1 MNPTDPIAAVTHRDP
16 YPYYAALVDGPP
28 LAFDATLGLWVA
40 SRAAAV
46 TAVLGHPA
54 CRVRPLDAPVP
65 PALRGTTAG
74 ALFGELVRMND
85 GALRHDVPKQALRAA
100 FAPIDTAALRDRAM
114 QLAARRLPPPGDAG
128 ALNTWCMTMPVCAV
142 ADLLGFDETQLD
154 AIAAEVVDFVAALSP
169 LSDAEA
175 LARASDAARQLLD
188 RMTVRVA
195 QTRAHDGTLVAAVQQ
210 AARAAGW
217 QSSGALVAN
226 LVGLLSQTCEAT
238 AAWLGNVLVAW
249 NGGAEADLEAG
260 LEAGAGAAR
269 VVPDDAALDAF
280 VAEVGRFD
288 SPVQNTRRFVASRTT
303 IEGVTVEAGA
313 AILVVLAAANRD
325 PAVHRDP
332 HRLMPGRAAGPN
344 FGFGTGPHG
353 CPGERI
359 ARAVTAGAF
368 GAWLR
373 AGGGPR
379 HDGLAWHYRA
389 STNVR
394 MPKFDAAG

>member
-1 MNPTDPIAAVTHRDP
+1 MNPTDPITAVTHRDP

-85 GALRHDVPKQALRAA
+85 GALRHDVPKQALRTA
-100 FAPIDTAALRDRAM
+100 FAPIDTAALCDRAA
-114 QLAARRLPPPGDAG
+114 QLAARRLPAPGDAG
-128 ALNTWCMTMPVCAV
+128 ALNAWCMTVPVCAV
-142 ADLLGFDETQLD
+142 ADLLGFDEAQLD
-154 AIAAEVVDFVAALSP
+154 GISALVVDFVAALSP
-169 LSDAEA
+169 LSDAVA
-175 LARASDAARQLLD
+175 LARASAAARELLD
-188 RMTVRVA
+188 RMTERVA
-195 QTRAHDGTLVAAVQQ
+195 QTQAHDGTLVAAVQQ
-210 AARAAGW
+210 AARASGW
-217 QSSGALVAN
+217 QASGALVAN

-238 AAWLGNVLVAW
+238 AAWLGNALVAW
-249 NGGAEADLEAG
+249 SGE
-260 LEAGAGAAR
+260 AGAAR
-269 VVPDDAALDAF
+269 VAPDDAALDAF

-303 IEGVTVEAGA
+303 IEGVTVEAGD

-332 HRLMPGRAAGPN
+332 HRFMRGRATGPN

-359 ARAVTAGAF
+359 AQAVTMGAF

-373 AGGGPR
+373 AGGGPPR
-379 HDGLAWHYRA
+379 DALAWHYRA